1 MLRMW
6 RRIRKETDKMGYK
19 KDMSKY
25 ENLEGWERCGF
36 GEQLDRWAEKYEKEL
51 RSRTVKTRSVIWN

>member
-25 ENLEGWERCGF
+25 EDLEGWRDVALENSLIGGR
-36 GEQLDRWAEKYEKEL
+36 KNMEKEL

>member
-36 GEQLDRWAEKYEKEL
+36 GGRKNMEKEL

>member
-6 RRIRKETDKMGYK
+6 RRMRKETDKMGYK

-36 GEQLDRWAEKYEKEL
+36 GEQLDR
-51 RSRTVKTRSVIWN
+51 RGKTMEI

>member
-25 ENLEGWERCGF
+25 ENLEAGRDVALENSLIGGR
-36 GEQLDRWAEKYEKEL
+36 KNMEKEL